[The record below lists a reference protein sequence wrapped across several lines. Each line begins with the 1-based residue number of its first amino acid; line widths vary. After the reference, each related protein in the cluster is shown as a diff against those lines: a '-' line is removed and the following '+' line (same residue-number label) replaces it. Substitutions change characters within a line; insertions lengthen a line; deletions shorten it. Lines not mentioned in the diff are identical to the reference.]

1 MGKAKES
8 SRKKKLA
15 ALKARTEQLKQQAKE
30 LATKSL
36 MAAAQPANETEAAE
50 VQGAQEGAQAADGGE
65 SELGMAKGHD
75 TAIAHELINDAEQSE
90 KVAQRAEASEKTTK
104 HQLKLEREKVRQLQ
118 EQKAH
123 KRSFLWW

>member
-50 VQGAQEGAQAADGGE
+50 VQGAQAADGGE